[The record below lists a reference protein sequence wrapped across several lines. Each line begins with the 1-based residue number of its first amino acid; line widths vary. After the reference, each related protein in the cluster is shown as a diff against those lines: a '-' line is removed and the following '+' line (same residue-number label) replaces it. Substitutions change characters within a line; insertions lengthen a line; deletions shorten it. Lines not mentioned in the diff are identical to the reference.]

1 MKRLLVK
8 FWGWIKPY
16 LTPRMI
22 PIILSIWLM
31 TNGIWYIIGFSGIEW
46 FPVWLRHFAK
56 GYIVFLWMPWSIEKP
71 IIITISLFVY
81 RIIYREKFN
90 KKE

>member
-56 GYIVFLWMPWSIEKP
+56 GYIVFLYTPWAPEKIL
-71 IIITISLFVY
+71 IILIAT
-81 RIIYREKFN
+81 RIY
-90 KKE
+90 KK